1 MLPFVFD
8 PLHEHLE
15 AFFASDVLEE
25 GVVLVEKRV
34 IDKPKADRVFQ
45 PVQGIVIFIE

>member
-8 PLHEHLE
+8 PLHELLE
-15 AFFASDVLEE
+15 ALFAAEVLEE
-25 GVVLVEKRV
+25 GIVLVEKWA

-45 PVQGIVIFIE
+45 PAQGIVIFIE